1 MRKIN
6 TIVVS
11 LFVRINLLIWAKRAV
26 FTLLLLIPCM
36 LGFGQITQV
45 VILGKEEITNLKDF
59 IEENSKARKMYDSIC
74 GLAYTAMKVAPRP
87 LAELH
92 YEGLLDSNPKRI
104 ITTESLG
111 DVDNVVHLIYASYG
125 GTIPDCGR
133 KIKEIVVAWAKTY
146 RATGN
151 PINENKFTA
160 LLWGFYLFRDE
171 FSTKEQKLVRGWMES
186 IAEAEM
192 NRDRTPNNNWQAK
205 RLRLVGLIGLINQ
218 NGEMVDFALEGLKEF
233 INSAYYADGTSRDLR
248 ERDAMHYHLGGV
260 KPLLSTFINF
270 TRFDKRF
277 DLYHYISPNGGSIH
291 KSVEYVVPYATGEL
305 QRKEWVNTKVLLDKQ
320 RAAAGL
326 KKYQP
331 GTLFESKKAL
341 PMFEWA
347 AFYNR
352 DWYSSVLKETKDNLY
367 VSSWV
372 GLLNS
377 PAVRK

>member
-1 MRKIN
+1 MEKIN
-6 TIVVS
+6 F
-11 LFVRINLLIWAKRAV
+11 FVAAAILRVAKRAV
-26 FTLLLLIPCM
+26 FTLLLLIPYL
-36 LGFGQITQV
+36 LGYGQITQV
-45 VILGKEEITNLKDF
+45 VILDEEEIINLKGF
-59 IEENSKARKMYDSIC
+59 LEKNSKARKMYDSIC

-87 LAELH
+87 LAVLH

-104 ITTESLG
+104 ITSKSLE
-111 DVDNVVHLIYASYG
+111 DVDHVVHLIYSSYG
-125 GTIPDCGR
+125 GAIADCGK
-133 KIKEIVVAWAKTY
+133 KIREIVVAWAKVY

-160 LLWGFYLFRDE
+160 LLWGFYLFQDE
-171 FSTKEQKLVRGWMES
+171 FSTKEQKLVRSWMES
-186 IAEAEM
+186 IAKAEM

-205 RLRLVGLIGLINQ
+205 RLRLVGLVGHINQ
-218 NGEMVDFALEGLKEF
+218 NEEMKNFALDGFKEF
-233 INSAYYADGTSRDLR
+233 INSAYYDDGTSRDLR
-248 ERDAMHYHLGGV
+248 ERDALHYHLGGV

-270 TRFDKRF
+270 AKFDGGF
-277 DLYHYISPNGGSIH
+277 DLYHYVSPEGASIH
-291 KSVEYVVPYATGEL
+291 KAVEYVVPYATGEL
-305 QRKEWVNTKVLLDKQ
+305 QRKEWVNTTVLLDKQ

-331 GTLFESKKAL
+331 GTLFEPKKAL